1 MLEDIQ
7 GLNVDNPNDDS
18 SAICQ
23 RFPFQDRDALKTSLR
38 SEITS
43 RVSARMVDALG
54 TLESNQVSPEE
65 AEWPKGMERDG
76 NWWNMVTVTY
86 YVLYLAVHNYSILLY
101 RTVLGCPACS
111 LCAFSG
117 RQASLQCRLIGNTQ
131 GSRQDLFTLLVSPHN
146 FYFKAFNGGKDGK
159 APTLFN
165 LPRKHS

>member
-65 AEWPKGMERDG
+65 AE
-76 NWWNMVTVTY
+76 
-86 YVLYLAVHNYSILLY
+86 
-101 RTVLGCPACS
+101 
-111 LCAFSG
+111 
-117 RQASLQCRLIGNTQ
+117 
-131 GSRQDLFTLLVSPHN
+131 
-146 FYFKAFNGGKDGK
+146 
-159 APTLFN
+159 
-165 LPRKHS
+165 